1 MIFSTI
7 KNYIIA
13 VLGIITSIAVAFT
26 YYSKAKYQGA
36 MRKGIEQVR
45 ETEKKATQAMVKG
58 IEREKEARHEAKS
71 AIAKRNFFG

>member
-13 VLGIITSIAVAFT
+13 VLGIVASIAVALM
-26 YYSKAKYQGA
+26 YRSKAKYQGA
-36 MRKGIEQVR
+36 MRKGVEQVR

>member
-13 VLGIITSIAVAFT
+13 VLGIVLSIAVALM
-26 YYSKAKYQGA
+26 YRSKAKYQGA

-58 IEREKEARHEAKS
+58 IKREKEARDEAKS
-71 AIAKRNFFG
+71 AIANRNFFG